1 MQPPHLNA
9 EGPAQLNPRRA
20 VTFLWRAIRLRCPN
34 CGGGRI
40 FSRWVKMKSACPSC
54 HLLLDR
60 GEGDYF
66 LGGYTVN
73 FVVSELL
80 IVAGA
85 ALGIIVTWPEV
96 PWRLITWAL
105 VGLMLVAPIA
115 FYPFAKTLWLAADLT
130 FRPLTLKD
138 LAGHG
143 ENTHRGSAVRTPSVD
158 PFGQSFR
165 PSRFHCCLFW

>member
-1 MQPPHLNA
+1 
-9 EGPAQLNPRRA
+9 
-20 VTFLWRAIRLRCPN
+20 
-34 CGGGRI
+34 
-40 FSRWVKMKSACPSC
+40 MKSACPSC

>member
-1 MQPPHLNA
+1 M
-9 EGPAQLNPRRA
+9 
-20 VTFLWRAIRLRCPN
+20 
-34 CGGGRI
+34 
-40 FSRWVKMKSACPSC
+40 WVKMRPACPSC

-85 ALGIIVTWPEV
+85 ALGIILTWPDV
-96 PWRLITWAL
+96 PWRLITWTLMA
-105 VGLMLVAPIA
+105 LMLVAPVA
-115 FYPFAKTLWLAADLT
+115 FYPFAKTLWLATDLIL
-130 FRPLTLKD
+130 RPLALKD

-143 ENTHRGSAVRTPSVD
+143 ENTNREGAGPVPPDRPPREPEDHPDGPS
-158 PFGQSFR
+158 P
-165 PSRFHCCLFW
+165 